1 MSFIC
6 PTCQRHNP
14 THARFCA
21 CCGRA
26 LRRRGGGRA
35 AWGAF
40 LALVIVLGIA
50 LWAGDWWGCPGAWIG
65 KAGEAL
71 RSRTSSRLV
80 KQHVHLGREKT
91 DAMFNLLAPA
101 DIKVLVGRHDH
112 GVSITGTRRE
122 VAVLED
128 FAKLL
133 VRHEGAGEHE
143 LRRSIEPLRSTWTK
157 RETYKLSRHKAQCL
171 FRILAFD
178 DVPVL
183 VHGRSSSIVVD
194 ATAADQEILAGLVEI
209 LRGHRLR

>member
-1 MSFIC
+1 MSAIC

-40 LALVIVLGIA
+40 PALVVVLGVA
-50 LWAGDWWGCPGAWIG
+50 LWAGGWWGGPGAWIG
-65 KAGEAL
+65 KAHEAL
-71 RSRTSSRLV
+71 RSRTSPRLV
-80 KQHVHLGREKT
+80 KRHVHLSREKA

-101 DIKVLVGRHDH
+101 DVKVIVGRHDH
-112 GVSITGTRRE
+112 GVNITGTRRE

-128 FAKLL
+128 FVEL
-133 VRHEGAGEHE
+133 VTRHEGAGEHE
-143 LRRSIEPLRSTWTK
+143 LGRSIERLRSTWTK
-157 RETYKLSRHKAQCL
+157 RQTYQLPRHQAQCL

-183 VHGRSSSIVVD
+183 VHGHSSSVVVD
-194 ATAADQEILAGLVEI
+194 ATTADQEILAGAVEI